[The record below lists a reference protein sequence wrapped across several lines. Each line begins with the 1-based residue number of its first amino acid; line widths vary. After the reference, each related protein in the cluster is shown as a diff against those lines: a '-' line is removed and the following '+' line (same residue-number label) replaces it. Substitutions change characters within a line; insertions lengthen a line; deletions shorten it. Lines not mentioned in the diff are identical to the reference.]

1 MNYEVPIKQSERP
14 ESEDSMVEIKKKNPM
29 GHAEWQ
35 CGYSWR
41 GKKEKGD
48 RKWK

>member
-14 ESEDSMVEIKKKNPM
+14 ESEDSMVEIKKTM
-29 GHAEWQ
+29 GYAEWQ

>member
-1 MNYEVPIKQSERP
+1 MNYEVPIKQSKRP
-14 ESEDSMVEIKKKNPM
+14 ESEDSMVEIKKKQWDMQN
-29 GHAEWQ
+29 G
-35 CGYSWR
+35 SVVILWR